1 MKTMVKILSIL
12 FCFLLSACVATDKK
26 TAQESPLESL
36 TVKDGQVYYYLRHV
50 EKNFKVMFLADTHF
64 TVEDERGKDFYSF
77 TQRMG
82 GSAVEPENYG
92 KSNGREQALLESLK
106 EAKKAGCELVI
117 LGGDIINFPSL
128 ASVELLEQ
136 IMKESGLKWIYT
148 AGNHDWHYEGEQ
160 GDAAVLRDKWEQS
173 NLKKL
178 YQGQHPLYSST
189 VLHGINFVLIDNSTN
204 EVTKEQLDFMQ
215 EQIEKGLPIILSMH
229 IPLYLPGHNIDY
241 GCGNP
246 QWNKKNDPY
255 YEIEKRLPWP
265 EEGHTQVTYAF
276 RDLIF
281 HCPLILGVYAGH
293 THEEAWDV
301 SNNVFQYVAGANY
314 NNDFFMMNFVDANSA
329 GQR

>member
-1 MKTMVKILSIL
+1 M
-12 FCFLLSACVATDKK
+12 
-26 TAQESPLESL
+26 
-36 TVKDGQVYYYLRHV
+36 
-50 EKNFKVMFLADTHF
+50 
-64 TVEDERGKDFYSF
+64 
-77 TQRMG
+77 
-82 GSAVEPENYG
+82 
-92 KSNGREQALLESLK
+92 
-106 EAKKAGCELVI
+106 
-117 LGGDIINFPSL
+117 
-128 ASVELLEQ
+128 
-136 IMKESGLKWIYT
+136 
-148 AGNHDWHYEGEQ
+148 
-160 GDAAVLRDKWEQS
+160 
-173 NLKKL
+173 KKL

-255 YEIEKRLPWP
+255 YEIEKRLPWS

-314 NNDFFMMNFVDANSA
+314 NNEFFMMNFVDASSA

>member
-1 MKTMVKILSIL
+1 MKGGKIFILSP
-12 FCFLLSACVATDKK
+12 SAW
-26 TAQESPLESL
+26 
-36 TVKDGQVYYYLRHV
+36 
-50 EKNFKVMFLADTHF
+50 
-64 TVEDERGKDFYSF
+64 
-77 TQRMG
+77 G

-92 KSNGREQALLESLK
+92 KSNGREQALLGSLK

-160 GDAAVLRDKWEQS
+160 GDAAALRDKWEQS

-204 EVTKEQLDFMQ
+204 EVTEEQLDFMQ
-215 EQIEKGLPIILSMH
+215 EQIEKGLPIVLSMH

-246 QWNKKNDPY
+246 QWNKKNDSY
-255 YEIEKRLPWP
+255 YEIEKRFPWP

-314 NNDFFMMNFVDANSA
+314 NNEFFMMNFVDASSA

>member
-1 MKTMVKILSIL
+1 MVKILSFL
-12 FCFLLSACVATDKK
+12 FCFLLFACAGADKEN
-26 TAQESPLESL
+26 AQVSPLESL
-36 TVKDGQVYYYLRHV
+36 TVKDGQVYYYLWHA

-64 TVEDERGKDFYSF
+64 TIEDERGKDFYSF

-92 KSNGREQALLESLK
+92 KSNRREQALLESLK

-265 EEGHTQVTYAF
+265 EEGHTHVTYAF

-314 NNDFFMMNFVDANSA
+314 NNEFFMMNFVDANSA

>member
-1 MKTMVKILSIL
+1 MNGVKIFILSP
-12 FCFLLSACVATDKK
+12 SAW
-26 TAQESPLESL
+26 
-36 TVKDGQVYYYLRHV
+36 
-50 EKNFKVMFLADTHF
+50 
-64 TVEDERGKDFYSF
+64 
-77 TQRMG
+77 G

-92 KSNGREQALLESLK
+92 KSNRREQALLESLK

-178 YQGQHPLYSST
+178 YQGQHQLYSST

-314 NNDFFMMNFVDANSA
+314 NNEFFMMNFVDANSA

>member
-1 MKTMVKILSIL
+1 MVKIFSIL
-12 FCFLLSACVATDKK
+12 FCFFLSACVAADKK
-26 TAQESPLESL
+26 AAQKSPLESL
-36 TVKDGQVYYYLRHV
+36 TVKDGQVYYYLRHA
-50 EKNFKVMFLADTHF
+50 EKNFKVMFLADIHF
-64 TVEDERGKDFYSF
+64 TIEDERGKDFYSF

-92 KSNGREQALLESLK
+92 KSNGREQALLGSLK

-160 GDAAVLRDKWEQS
+160 GDAAALRDKWEQS

-189 VLHGINFVLIDNSTN
+189 VLYGINFVLIDNSTN
-204 EVTKEQLDFMQ
+204 EVTEEQLDFMQ
-215 EQIEKGLPIILSMH
+215 EQIEKGLPIVLSMH

-241 GCGNP
+241 GCGNS
-246 QWNKKNDPY
+246 QWNKKNDSY
-255 YEIEKRLPWP
+255 YEIEKRFPWP

-314 NNDFFMMNFVDANSA
+314 NNEFFMMNFVDASSA

>member
-1 MKTMVKILSIL
+1 MKTMVKILSFL
-12 FCFLLSACVATDKK
+12 FCFLLFACAGADKEN
-26 TAQESPLESL
+26 AQVSPLESL
-36 TVKDGQVYYYLRHV
+36 TVKDGQVYYYLWHA

-64 TVEDERGKDFYSF
+64 TIEDERGKDFYSF

-92 KSNGREQALLESLK
+92 KSNRREQALLESLK
-106 EAKKAGCELVI
+106 EAKKAGCELVN

-265 EEGHTQVTYAF
+265 EEGHTHVTYAF

-314 NNDFFMMNFVDANSA
+314 NNEFFMMNFVDANSA

>member
-1 MKTMVKILSIL
+1 MKTMVKILSFL
-12 FCFLLSACVATDKK
+12 FCFLLFACAGADKEN
-26 TAQESPLESL
+26 AQVSPLESL
-36 TVKDGQVYYYLRHV
+36 TVKDGQVYYYLWHA
-50 EKNFKVMFLADTHF
+50 EKNFKVMILADTHF
-64 TVEDERGKDFYSF
+64 TIEDERGKDFYSF

-92 KSNGREQALLESLK
+92 KSNRREQALLESLK

-293 THEEAWDV
+293 THEEAWDE
-301 SNNVFQYVAGANY
+301 SNNVFQYVAGAN
-314 NNDFFMMNFVDANSA
+314 
-329 GQR
+329 

>member
-1 MKTMVKILSIL
+1 MVKIFSIL
-12 FCFLLSACVATDKK
+12 FCFFLSACVAADKK
-26 TAQESPLESL
+26 AAQESPLESL
-36 TVKDGQVYYYLRHV
+36 TVKDGQVYYYLRHA

-64 TVEDERGKDFYSF
+64 TIEDERGKDFYSF

-92 KSNGREQALLESLK
+92 KSNGREQALLGSLK

-148 AGNHDWHYEGEQ
+148 ARNHDWHYEGEQ
-160 GDAAVLRDKWEQS
+160 GDAAALRDKWEQS

-204 EVTKEQLDFMQ
+204 EVTEEQLDFMQ
-215 EQIEKGLPIILSMH
+215 EQIEKGLPIVLSMH

-241 GCGNP
+241 GCGNS
-246 QWNKKNDPY
+246 QWNKKNDSY
-255 YEIEKRLPWP
+255 YEIEKRFPWP

-301 SNNVFQYVAGANY
+301 GNNVFQYVAGANY
-314 NNDFFMMNFVDANSA
+314 NNEFFMMNFVDASSA

>member
-1 MKTMVKILSIL
+1 MVKIFSIL
-12 FCFLLSACVATDKK
+12 FCFFLSACVAADKK
-26 TAQESPLESL
+26 AAQESPLESL
-36 TVKDGQVYYYLRHV
+36 TVKDGQVYYYLRHA
-50 EKNFKVMFLADTHF
+50 EKNFKVMFLADIHF
-64 TVEDERGKDFYSF
+64 TIEDERGKDFYSF

-92 KSNGREQALLESLK
+92 KSNGREQALLGSLK

-160 GDAAVLRDKWEQS
+160 GDAAALRDKWEQS

-189 VLHGINFVLIDNSTN
+189 VLYGINFVLIDNSTN
-204 EVTKEQLDFMQ
+204 EVTEEQLDFMQ
-215 EQIEKGLPIILSMH
+215 EQIEKGLPIVLSMH

-241 GCGNP
+241 GCGNS
-246 QWNKKNDPY
+246 QWNKKNDSY
-255 YEIEKRLPWP
+255 YEIEKRFPWP

-301 SNNVFQYVAGANY
+301 GNNVFQYVAGANY
-314 NNDFFMMNFVDANSA
+314 NNEFFMMNFVDASSA